1 MTDSTSIFDI
11 SEAETFRL
19 RALEVFNFQYKTVQV
34 YRDFCEGLSIHPKE
48 VDAIEKIPFL
58 PISFFKSHEVFSK
71 GKNPRLIFE
80 SSGTTGELTSK
91 HFVADETIYK
101 NSFRKGFERVY
112 GNISDY
118 VILALLPSYL
128 ERNNSSLV
136 YMVADWISESRHPDS
151 GFYLNEMETLRDK
164 LIALDAAGQQVI
176 LIGVSFAL
184 LDLAERYPMQ
194 LCNTLVME
202 TGGMKGRRK
211 ELVRSELH
219 QILKT
224 GLGVKTIHSE
234 YGMTELLSQA
244 YSKADGLFSCPPWM
258 KILIRDPEDPL
269 TLMGHQKNG
278 GINVIDLANI
288 YSCSF
293 VATQDLGKTYADGR
307 FEVLGR
313 FDHADIRGCNL
324 LVQ

>member
-1 MTDSTSIFDI
+1 MIDSTSIFGITAAGMFAENALDI
-11 SEAETFRL
+11 
-19 RALEVFNFQYKTVQV
+19 FNFQFKTVQV
-34 YRDFCEGLSIHPKE
+34 YHDFCKGLSINPKE

-58 PISFFKSHEVFSK
+58 PISFFKSHKVFSK
-71 GKNPRLIFE
+71 GKNAQLIFE
-80 SSGTTGELTSK
+80 SSGTTGKLTSK
-91 HFVADETIYK
+91 HPVADESIYK
-101 NSFRKGFERVY
+101 NSFRRGFERVY
-112 GNISDY
+112 GNISDF
-118 VILALLPSYL
+118 VVLALLPSYL

-136 YMVADWISESRHPDS
+136 YMVADWISESHHPDS
-151 GFYLNEMETLRDK
+151 GFYLNEMEKLRDK
-164 LIALDAAGQQVI
+164 LIALDAAGQRVI

-194 LCNTLVME
+194 LRNTLVME

-211 ELVRSELH
+211 ELIRSELH

-224 GLGVKTIHSE
+224 GLGVPVIHSE
-234 YGMTELLSQA
+234 YGMTELFSQA
-244 YSKADGLFSCPPWM
+244 YSKGDGLFECPPWM
-258 KILIRDPEDPL
+258 KILICDPEDPL

-293 VATQDLGKTYADGR
+293 IATQDLGKTYADGC